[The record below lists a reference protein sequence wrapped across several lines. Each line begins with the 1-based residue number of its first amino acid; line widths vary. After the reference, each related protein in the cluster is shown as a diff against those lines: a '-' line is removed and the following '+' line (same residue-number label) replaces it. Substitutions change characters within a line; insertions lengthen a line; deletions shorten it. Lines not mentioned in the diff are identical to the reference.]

1 MNTTTSQN
9 ITRQLIVKCNTQ
21 EDFEKC
27 QNDYLKNFS
36 IVGCCNCGCLILLE
50 CPVGKDFE
58 EFKLEINTGTVG
70 TQKKVEVDGNE
81 IIKIIDKNEGNTES
95 WSMVEK
101 FPADTY
107 DNEVI
112 IYFIDTG
119 MDKEYWDKSQFKYE
133 GMKLPEGVDE
143 ESYGYNFIDPSKITG
158 DFGDDNGHGT
168 FGVRHVTEHLPESAK
183 IKIKIV
189 PLKAFDEQGE
199 TTLFSFISALHYAI
213 ENGANIINISAG
225 YSGKS
230 NKILEDVIKQCNE
243 KGIFIVT
250 AAGNGEK
257 NLDTE
262 EKQYPAFYGSGKI
275 LNKKTS
281 ESNTAQQKNQL
292 VSTEIISD
300 NVISVAALDH
310 KNILL
315 SDSNYGKESVTMAA
329 YGKNING
336 YDHKGE
342 VVYSGTSV
350 AAFAVT
356 KALAIKMAKKS
367 ERDYKEVWEY
377 FKASSLVDFI
387 GGAEQTITGKRLNVK
402 LKKYIKVE
410 VSQEAPI
417 VA

>member
-1 MNTTTSQN
+1 
-9 ITRQLIVKCNTQ
+9 
-21 EDFEKC
+21 
-27 QNDYLKNFS
+27 
-36 IVGCCNCGCLILLE
+36 LE